1 MSHSGLAELPEHEL
15 RRLEAVA
22 DEDRPLEDLVERRL
36 AGEPL
41 QYIEGTAPF
50 AHLDLV
56 VDERVL
62 VPRPE
67 TEGLFELAARMVDR
81 PQVIVDLCTGSG
93 ALALALKSRFPGAEV
108 FGTDISGDALDVA
121 RLNGERTGLEV
132 NWIEGDLFD
141 PLPESLRGTVDLI
154 VANPP
159 YVADPE
165 FETLPED
172 VKREPR
178 VALTSGPTGLEVV
191 ERIGAEVA
199 DWLRPGGVVAIEISE
214 FQGETAP
221 RLFAGVQVEVRRD
234 LTGRDRYVVGVR
246 S

>member
-1 MSHSGLAELPEHEL
+1 MAERGQATVELVAALPVL
-15 RRLEAVA
+15 L
-22 DEDRPLEDLVERRL
+22 L
-36 AGEPL
+36 AGLVAL
-41 QYIEGTAPF
+41 Q
-50 AHLDLV
+50 LLV
-56 VDERVL
+56 AGY
-62 VPRPE
+62 
-67 TEGLFELAARMVDR
+67 TMTLADGAA
-81 PQVIVDLCTGSG
+81 GAG
-93 ALALALKSRFPGAEV
+93 ALALALKSRFPGAEIY
-108 FGTDISGDALDVA
+108 GTDISGDALDVA
-121 RLNGERTGLEV
+121 RLNGKRTALEV
-132 NWIEGDLFD
+132 TWIEGDLFD